1 MRFYTQLLA
10 EQICPK
16 AFPFYAM
23 VDDSV
28 LMWQQS
34 ERLGETTR
42 ESISWWK
49 ALAHYAT
56 RPFAQRTRSLCAL
69 APRRLTPRR
78 LSDAH
83 PAPRLG
89 AHRCAAAPLLGSQ
102 ASCRGWR

>member
-10 EQICPK
+10 LQICPE

-34 ERLGETTR
+34 ERLGEATR

-49 ALAHYAT
+49 ALAHFET
-56 RPFAQRTRSLCAL
+56 RPFAQRTRGRQPLAVRPRPEASSAL
-69 APRRLTPRR
+69 AE
-78 LSDAH
+78 
-83 PAPRLG
+83 PA
-89 AHRCAAAPLLGSQ
+89 AV
-102 ASCRGWR
+102 